1 MIKNIFFITFFVM
14 MLFPFVYAAEQKQK
28 TEITGDK
35 MILKDKGQIAYFK
48 GNANVTRGNYNITSN
63 EMTYYRKTDDVQA
76 RGKVKFLIKN
86 EDGTLIKAKAANA
99 DYNTKLLN
107 GKMWGDNPIVEYELK
122 NSTDTIF
129 LYMDTLYLNDNF
141 ESVKAIDNVKIVS
154 SSGTITADNA
164 LLKKE
169 DKSLYMEKAIN
180 KPQVNVWQE
189 DKKAEFKA
197 DEISL
202 LYDKKTVKMNK
213 NVEGKIIFESLDNL
227 EVKQ

>member
-1 MIKNIFFITFFVM
+1 MI
-14 MLFPFVYAAEQKQK
+14 
-28 TEITGDK
+28 
-35 MILKDKGQIAYFK
+35 
-48 GNANVTRGNYNITSN
+48 
-63 EMTYYRKTDDVQA
+63 YYRTTDDVEA
-76 RGKVKFLIKN
+76 KGKVNFMVKN
-86 EDGTLIKAKAANA
+86 EDGSIIKAKSANA
-99 DYNTKLLN
+99 KYNTKLLN
-107 GKMWGDNPIVEYELK
+107 GKMWGNNPVVEYELK

-141 ESVKAIDNVKIVS
+141 ESVKAVDNVRIIS

-164 LLKKE
+164 FLKKE
-169 DKSLYMEKAIN
+169 DNSLYMEKDKN
-180 KPQVNVWQE
+180 QPQVNVWKE

-202 LYDKKTVKMNK
+202 LYEEKTVKMNK

>member
-1 MIKNIFFITFFVM
+1 
-14 MLFPFVYAAEQKQK
+14 
-28 TEITGDK
+28 
-35 MILKDKGQIAYFK
+35 
-48 GNANVTRGNYNITSN
+48 
-63 EMTYYRKTDDVQA
+63 
-76 RGKVKFLIKN
+76 
-86 EDGTLIKAKAANA
+86 
-99 DYNTKLLN
+99 
-107 GKMWGDNPIVEYELK
+107 MWGSNPVVEYK
-122 NSTDTIF
+122 IQNSTDTIF
-129 LYMDTLYLNDNF
+129 LYMDTLYLSDNF
-141 ESVKAIDNVKIVS
+141 ESVKAVDNVKILS

-169 DKSLYMEKAIN
+169 DNSLYMEKDKN

>member
-1 MIKNIFFITFFVM
+1 M
-14 MLFPFVYAAEQKQK
+14 
-28 TEITGDK
+28 
-35 MILKDKGQIAYFK
+35 
-48 GNANVTRGNYNITSN
+48 SN
-63 EMTYYRKTDDVQA
+63 EMTYYRKSDDVDA
-76 RGKVKFLIKN
+76 KGNVLFIVKN
-86 EDGTLIKAKAANA
+86 EDGSIIKASAANA
-99 DYNTKLLN
+99 NYNTKLLN
-107 GKMWGDNPIVEYELK
+107 GKMWGDNPFVEYELK
-122 NSTDTIF
+122 NSSDTIF

-141 ESVKAIDNVKIVS
+141 ESVKAIDNVRIIS
-154 SSGTITADNA
+154 SSGTIISDNA

-169 DKSLYMEKAIN
+169 DNSLYMEKDKN

-202 LYDKKTVKMNK
+202 LYDKKTVKMNN

>member
-1 MIKNIFFITFFVM
+1 MIRNIFFIMSVM
-14 MLFPFVYAAEQKQK
+14 LIFSFGYAAEQKQK

-48 GNANVTRGNYNITSN
+48 GHANVKRGNYNITSN
-63 EMTYYRKTDDVQA
+63 EMIYYRNTDDVQA
-76 RGKVKFLIKN
+76 KGKVNFIVKN
-86 EDGTLIKAKAANA
+86 EDGSIIKAKSANA
-99 DYNTKLLN
+99 NYNTKLLN
-107 GKMWGDNPIVEYELK
+107 GKMWGNSPVVEYELK
-122 NSTDTIF
+122 NSSDTIF
-129 LYMDTLYLNDNF
+129 LYMDTLYLSDNF
-141 ESVKAIDNVKIVS
+141 ESVKAVDNVKIVS
-154 SSGTITADNA
+154 SSGTIVADNA

-169 DKSLYMEKAIN
+169 DNSLYMEKDKN

-202 LYDKKTVKMNK
+202 LYNEKTVKMNK
-213 NVEGKIIFESLDNL
+213 NVEGKIIFENLDNL

>member
-1 MIKNIFFITFFVM
+1 MIKKIFLITTLMFIISFA
-14 MLFPFVYAAEQKQK
+14 YSEEQKQR
-28 TEITGDK
+28 TEIVGDK
-35 MILKDKGQIAYFK
+35 MIIKDRGAVAYFK
-48 GNANVTRGNYNITSN
+48 GHANVKRGNYNITSN
-63 EMTYYRKTDDVQA
+63 EMIYYRLTNDVDA
-76 RGKVKFLIKN
+76 KGNVNFFVNN
-86 EDGTLIKAKAANA
+86 EDGSTIKAKAENA
-99 DYNTKLLN
+99 KYNTKLLN
-107 GKMWGDNPIVEYELK
+107 GKMWGSNPVVEYK
-122 NSTDTIF
+122 IQNSTDTIF
-129 LYMDTLYLNDNF
+129 LYMDTLYLSDNF
-141 ESVKAIDNVKIVS
+141 ESVKAVDNVKILS

-169 DKSLYMEKAIN
+169 DNSLYMEKDKN

>member
-1 MIKNIFFITFFVM
+1 
-14 MLFPFVYAAEQKQK
+14 
-28 TEITGDK
+28 
-35 MILKDKGQIAYFK
+35 
-48 GNANVTRGNYNITSN
+48 
-63 EMTYYRKTDDVQA
+63 
-76 RGKVKFLIKN
+76 
-86 EDGTLIKAKAANA
+86 
-99 DYNTKLLN
+99 
-107 GKMWGDNPIVEYELK
+107 
-122 NSTDTIF
+122 
-129 LYMDTLYLNDNF
+129 MDTWYLNENF
-141 ESVKAIDNVKIVS
+141 ESVKAMDNVKIIS

-164 LLKKE
+164 LLKKS
-169 DKSLYMEKAIN
+169 DNSLYMEKDKN

>member
-1 MIKNIFFITFFVM
+1 MIRNILLIIFSMFIFSV
-14 MLFPFVYAAEQKQK
+14 VYATEQKQK

-48 GNANVTRGNYNITSN
+48 GHANVTRGNYNIMSN
-63 EMTYYRKTDDVQA
+63 EMTYYRKSDDVDA
-76 RGKVKFLIKN
+76 KGNVLFIVKN
-86 EDGTLIKAKAANA
+86 EDGSIIKASAANA
-99 DYNTKLLN
+99 NYNTKLLN
-107 GKMWGDNPIVEYELK
+107 GKMWGDNPFVEYELK
-122 NSTDTIF
+122 NSSDTIF

-141 ESVKAIDNVKIVS
+141 ESVKAIDNVRIIS
-154 SSGTITADNA
+154 SSGTIISDNA

-169 DKSLYMEKAIN
+169 DNSLYMEKDKN

-202 LYDKKTVKMNK
+202 LYDKKTVKMNN

>member
-1 MIKNIFFITFFVM
+1 MIKKVYFIMIIMFFSF
-14 MLFPFVYAAEQKQK
+14 FVYAAEQKQR

-48 GNANVTRGNYNITSN
+48 GHANVKRGNYNITSN
-63 EMTYYRKTDDVQA
+63 EMTYYRTTDDVEA
-76 RGKVKFLIKN
+76 KGKVNFLVKN
-86 EDGTLIKAKAANA
+86 EDGSIIKAKSANA
-99 DYNTKLLN
+99 KYNTKLLN
-107 GKMWGDNPIVEYELK
+107 GKMWGNNPVVEYEVK
-122 NSTDTIF
+122 NSSDTIF
-129 LYMDTLYLNDNF
+129 LYMDTLYLSDNF

-154 SSGTITADNA
+154 SSGTIIADNA

-169 DKSLYMEKAIN
+169 DSSLYMEKDKN

-202 LYDKKTVKMNK
+202 LYNEKTVKMNK

>member
-1 MIKNIFFITFFVM
+1 MIKKIFSIISI
-14 MLFPFVYAAEQKQK
+14 MLCVSFAFAVEQKQK

-48 GNANVTRGNYNITSN
+48 GHANVKRGNYNITSN

-76 RGKVKFLIKN
+76 KGKVNFSVKN
-86 EDGTLIKAKAANA
+86 EDGSVIKAKSENAN
-99 DYNTKLLN
+99 YNTKLLN
-107 GKMWGDNPIVEYELK
+107 GKMWGDNPVVEYEIN

-129 LYMDTLYLNDNF
+129 LYMDTLYLSDNF
-141 ESVKAIDNVKIVS
+141 ESVKAIDNVKIIS

-169 DKSLYMEKAIN
+169 DNSLYMEKDEN
-180 KPQVNVWQE
+180 KPQVNVWQQ

>member
-1 MIKNIFFITFFVM
+1 MFI
-14 MLFPFVYAAEQKQK
+14 MLSFSLVYAAEQKQK
-28 TEITGDK
+28 TEIVGDK

-48 GNANVTRGNYNITSN
+48 GHANVTRGNYNITSN
-63 EMTYYRKTDDVQA
+63 EMTYYRKTDDIDAKGNVNFT
-76 RGKVKFLIKN
+76 VKN
-86 EDGTLIKAKAANA
+86 EDGSVIKAKAANA
-99 DYNTKLLN
+99 SYNTKLLN
-107 GKMWGDNPIVEYELK
+107 GKMWGNSPIVEYELK
-122 NSTDTIF
+122 NSSDTIF
-129 LYMDTLYLNDNF
+129 LYMDTLYLSNNF
-141 ESVKAIDNVKIVS
+141 ESVKAIDNVKIIS

-169 DKSLYMEKAIN
+169 DNSLYMEKDKN

>member
-1 MIKNIFFITFFVM
+1 MIKNISVIILVM
-14 MLFPFVYAAEQKQK
+14 LCLSFVYAAEQKQR

-48 GNANVTRGNYNITSN
+48 GHANVKRGNYNITSN
-63 EMTYYRKTDDVQA
+63 EMVYYRKTDDVQA
-76 RGKVKFLIKN
+76 KGNVNFLVKN
-86 EDGTLIKAKAANA
+86 EDGSIIKAKSANA
-99 DYNTKLLN
+99 NYNTKLLN
-107 GKMWGDNPIVEYELK
+107 GKMWGNNPIVEYELK
-122 NSTDTIF
+122 NSSDTIF
-129 LYMDTLYLNDNF
+129 LYMDTLYLSDNF
-141 ESVKAIDNVKIVS
+141 ESVKAIDNVKIIS

-169 DKSLYMEKAIN
+169 DNSLYMEKDRN
-180 KPQVNVWQE
+180 KPHVNVWQE

-202 LYDKKTVKMNK
+202 LYDTKTVKMNK
-213 NVEGKIIFESLDNL
+213 NVEGKIIFENLDNL

>member
-1 MIKNIFFITFFVM
+1 MIKKIFSIISI
-14 MLFPFVYAAEQKQK
+14 MLCVSFAFAVEQKQK

-48 GNANVTRGNYNITSN
+48 GHANVKRGNYNITSN

-76 RGKVKFLIKN
+76 KGKVNFSVKN
-86 EDGTLIKAKAANA
+86 EDGSVIKAKSENAN
-99 DYNTKLLN
+99 YNTKLLN
-107 GKMWGDNPIVEYELK
+107 GKMWGDNPVVEYEIN

-129 LYMDTLYLNDNF
+129 LYMDTLYLSDNF
-141 ESVKAIDNVKIVS
+141 ESVKAIDNVKIIS

-169 DKSLYMEKAIN
+169 DNSLYMEKNKN
-180 KPQVNVWQE
+180 KPQVNVWQQ

>member
-1 MIKNIFFITFFVM
+1 MIKKIFSIISI
-14 MLFPFVYAAEQKQK
+14 MLCVSFAFAVEQKQK

-48 GNANVTRGNYNITSN
+48 GHANVKRGNYNITSN

-76 RGKVKFLIKN
+76 KGKVNFSVKN
-86 EDGTLIKAKAANA
+86 EDGSVIKAKSENAN
-99 DYNTKLLN
+99 YNTKLLN
-107 GKMWGDNPIVEYELK
+107 GKMWGDNPVVEYEIN

-129 LYMDTLYLNDNF
+129 LYMDTLYLSDNF
-141 ESVKAIDNVKIVS
+141 ESVKAIDNVKIIS

-169 DKSLYMEKAIN
+169 DNSLYMEKDKN
-180 KPQVNVWQE
+180 KPQVNVWQQ

>member
-1 MIKNIFFITFFVM
+1 MFVIMMFFSFIN
-14 MLFPFVYAAEQKQK
+14 ASEKKQK

-35 MILKDKGQIAYFK
+35 MILKDKGQITYFK
-48 GNANVTRGNYNITSN
+48 GHANVMRGNYNITSN
-63 EMTYYRKTDDVQA
+63 EMTYYRKTDDVDA
-76 RGKVKFLIKN
+76 KGNVNFIVKN
-86 EDGTLIKAKAANA
+86 EDGSVIKAKAANA
-99 DYNTKLLN
+99 TYNTKLFN
-107 GKMWGDNPIVEYELK
+107 GKMWGNTPIVEYELK
-122 NSTDTIF
+122 NSSDTIF
-129 LYMDTLYLNDNF
+129 LYMDTLYLSNNF
-141 ESVKAIDNVKIVS
+141 ESVKAVDNVKIIS

-169 DKSLYMEKAIN
+169 DNSLYMEKDKN

-202 LYDKKTVKMNK
+202 LYDEKTVKMNK

>member
-1 MIKNIFFITFFVM
+1 LIKNISVIIVAMLCFSFV
-14 MLFPFVYAAEQKQK
+14 FAAEQKQK

-35 MILKDKGQIAYFK
+35 MILKDKGQVAYFK
-48 GNANVTRGNYNITSN
+48 GHANVKRGNYNITSN
-63 EMTYYRKTDDVQA
+63 EMTYYRNTDDVEA
-76 RGKVKFLIKN
+76 KGKVNFLVKN
-86 EDGTLIKAKAANA
+86 EDGSVIKANSANA
-99 DYNTKLLN
+99 KYNTKLLN
-107 GKMWGDNPIVEYELK
+107 GKMWGDSPVVEYEIK
-122 NSTDTIF
+122 DSTDTVF
-129 LYMDTLYLNDNF
+129 LYMDTLYLSDNF

-169 DKSLYMEKAIN
+169 DNSLYMEKDKN

>member
-1 MIKNIFFITFFVM
+1 MIKNISVIIVAMLCFSFV
-14 MLFPFVYAAEQKQK
+14 FAAEQKQK

-35 MILKDKGQIAYFK
+35 MILKDKGQVAYFK
-48 GNANVTRGNYNITSN
+48 GHANVKRGNYNITSN
-63 EMTYYRKTDDVQA
+63 EMTYYRNTDDVEA
-76 RGKVKFLIKN
+76 KGKVNFLVKN
-86 EDGTLIKAKAANA
+86 EDGSVIKANSANA
-99 DYNTKLLN
+99 KYNTKLLN
-107 GKMWGDNPIVEYELK
+107 GKMWGDSPVVEYEIK
-122 NSTDTIF
+122 DSTDTVF
-129 LYMDTLYLNDNF
+129 LYMDTLYLSDNF

-169 DKSLYMEKAIN
+169 DNSLYMEKDKN

>member
-1 MIKNIFFITFFVM
+1 MIRNIFFIIFILLSFSFV
-14 MLFPFVYAAEQKQK
+14 FAVEQKQK

-35 MILKDKGQIAYFK
+35 MILKDKGEIAFFK
-48 GNANVTRGNYNITSN
+48 GHANIKRGNYNITSN
-63 EMTYYRKTDDVQA
+63 EMIYYRKTNDIEA
-76 RGKVKFLIKN
+76 KGKVNFWVKN
-86 EDGTLIKAKAANA
+86 EDESIIKAKSANA
-99 DYNTKLLN
+99 NYNTKLLN
-107 GKMWGDNPIVEYELK
+107 GKMWGENPVVEYYLR
-122 NSTDTIF
+122 NSSDTIF
-129 LYMDTLYLNDNF
+129 LYMDTLYLDDNF
-141 ESVKAIDNVKIVS
+141 ESVRAVDNVKIIS

-169 DKSLYMEKAIN
+169 DNSLYMEKDKN

-197 DEISL
+197 DEVSL

-213 NVEGKIIFESLDNL
+213 NVEGKIIFEKLDNL

>member
-1 MIKNIFFITFFVM
+1 MFVM
-14 MLFPFVYAAEQKQK
+14 LNFSFVYASEQKQR

-48 GNANVTRGNYNITSN
+48 GHANVKRGNYNITSN
-63 EMTYYRKTDDVQA
+63 EMTYYRKTDDVDA
-76 RGKVKFLIKN
+76 KGNVNFVVKN
-86 EDGTLIKAKAANA
+86 ENGSVIKARAANA
-99 DYNTKLLN
+99 NYNTKLLN
-107 GKMWGDNPIVEYELK
+107 GKMWGNAPVVEYELK
-122 NSTDTIF
+122 NSSDTIF
-129 LYMDTLYLNDNF
+129 LYMDTLYLRDNF
-141 ESVKAIDNVKIVS
+141 ESVKAVDNVKILS

-169 DKSLYMEKAIN
+169 DNSLYMEKDKT
-180 KPQVNVWQE
+180 KPQVNVWKE

-202 LYDKKTVKMNK
+202 LYDEKTVKMNK

>member
-1 MIKNIFFITFFVM
+1 MIKNTFFIMIFLLSFS
-14 MLFPFVYAAEQKQK
+14 FVYAAEQKQK
-28 TEITGDK
+28 TEIVGDK
-35 MILKDKGQIAYFK
+35 MIIKDKGTIAYFK
-48 GNANVTRGNYNITSN
+48 GHANVKRGNYNITSN
-63 EMTYYRKTDDVQA
+63 EMTYYRLTDDVDA
-76 RGKVKFLIKN
+76 KGNVKFLVTN
-86 EDGTLIKAKAANA
+86 EDGSIIKAKAENA
-99 DYNTKLLN
+99 KYNTKLLN
-107 GKMWGDNPIVEYELK
+107 GMMWGNNPIVEYELK
-122 NSTDTIF
+122 NSTDTIY
-129 LYMDTLYLNDNF
+129 LYMDKLYLNDNF
-141 ESVKAIDNVKIVS
+141 ESVKAVDNVKIIS

-169 DKSLYMEKAIN
+169 DNSLYMEKDKN

-202 LYDKKTVKMNK
+202 LYDKKTVKMSK

>member
-1 MIKNIFFITFFVM
+1 LIKKIFFITTFLFV
-14 MLFPFVYAAEQKQK
+14 FSFVFGAEQKQK

-48 GNANVTRGNYNITSN
+48 GHANVKRGNYNITSD
-63 EMTYYRKTDDVQA
+63 EITYYRTTDDVDA
-76 RGKVKFLIKN
+76 KGNVKFLVKN
-86 EDGTLIKAKAANA
+86 EDGSIIKAKSAKAN
-99 DYNTKLLN
+99 YNTKLLN
-107 GKMWGDNPIVEYELK
+107 GKMWGNSPVVEYEIK
-122 NSTDTIF
+122 DSTDTIF
-129 LYMDTLYLNDNF
+129 LYMDTLYLSDNF
-141 ESVKAIDNVKIVS
+141 ESVKAVDNVKIIS

-169 DKSLYMEKAIN
+169 DKSLYMEKDKN

-202 LYDKKTVKMNK
+202 LYDKKTVKMDK

>member
-1 MIKNIFFITFFVM
+1 MIKKIFFITTFLFV
-14 MLFPFVYAAEQKQK
+14 FSFVFGAEQKQK

-48 GNANVTRGNYNITSN
+48 GHANVKRGNYNITSD
-63 EMTYYRKTDDVQA
+63 EITYYRTTDDVDA
-76 RGKVKFLIKN
+76 KGNVKFLVKN
-86 EDGTLIKAKAANA
+86 EDGSIIKAKSAKAN
-99 DYNTKLLN
+99 YNTKLLN
-107 GKMWGDNPIVEYELK
+107 GKMWGNSPVVEYEIK
-122 NSTDTIF
+122 DSTDTIF
-129 LYMDTLYLNDNF
+129 LYMDTLYLSDNF
-141 ESVKAIDNVKIVS
+141 ESVKAVDNVKIIS

-169 DKSLYMEKAIN
+169 DKSLYMEKDKN

-202 LYDKKTVKMNK
+202 LYDKKTVKMDK

>member
-1 MIKNIFFITFFVM
+1 MIIMFFSF
-14 MLFPFVYAAEQKQK
+14 FVYAAEQKQR

-48 GNANVTRGNYNITSN
+48 GHANVKRGNYNITSN
-63 EMTYYRKTDDVQA
+63 EMTYYRTTDDVEA
-76 RGKVKFLIKN
+76 KGKVNFLVKN
-86 EDGTLIKAKAANA
+86 EDGSIIKAKSANA
-99 DYNTKLLN
+99 KYNTKLLN
-107 GKMWGDNPIVEYELK
+107 GKMWGNNPVVEYEVK
-122 NSTDTIF
+122 NSSDTIF
-129 LYMDTLYLNDNF
+129 LYMDTLYLSDNF

-154 SSGTITADNA
+154 SSGTIIADNA

-169 DKSLYMEKAIN
+169 DSSLYMEKDKN

-202 LYDKKTVKMNK
+202 LYNEKTVKMNK

>member
-1 MIKNIFFITFFVM
+1 MIKKIFFITTFLFV
-14 MLFPFVYAAEQKQK
+14 FSFVFGAEQKQK

-48 GNANVTRGNYNITSN
+48 GHANVKRGNYNITSD
-63 EMTYYRKTDDVQA
+63 EITYYRTTDDVDA
-76 RGKVKFLIKN
+76 KGNVKFLVRN
-86 EDGTLIKAKAANA
+86 EDGSIIKAKSAKAN
-99 DYNTKLLN
+99 YNTKLLN
-107 GKMWGDNPIVEYELK
+107 GKMWGNSPVVEYEIK
-122 NSTDTIF
+122 DSTDTIF
-129 LYMDTLYLNDNF
+129 LYMDTLYLSDNF
-141 ESVKAIDNVKIVS
+141 ESVKAVDNVKIIS

-169 DKSLYMEKAIN
+169 DKSLYMEKDKN

-202 LYDKKTVKMNK
+202 LYDKKTVKMDK

>member
-1 MIKNIFFITFFVM
+1 MIKKIFLITTLMFIISFA
-14 MLFPFVYAAEQKQK
+14 YSEEQKQR
-28 TEITGDK
+28 TEIIGDK
-35 MILKDKGQIAYFK
+35 MIIKDKGTVAYFK
-48 GNANVTRGNYNITSN
+48 GHANVKRGNYNITSN
-63 EMTYYRKTDDVQA
+63 EMIYYRLTNDVDA
-76 RGKVKFLIKN
+76 KGNVNFFVNN
-86 EDGTLIKAKAANA
+86 EDGSTIKAKAENA
-99 DYNTKLLN
+99 KYNTNLLN
-107 GKMWGDNPIVEYELK
+107 GKMWGSNPVVEYK
-122 NSTDTIF
+122 IQNSTDTIF
-129 LYMDTLYLNDNF
+129 LYMDTLYLSDNF
-141 ESVKAIDNVKIVS
+141 ESVKAVDNVKILS

-169 DKSLYMEKAIN
+169 DNSLYMEKDKN

>member
-1 MIKNIFFITFFVM
+1 MIKKIFFITTLMFTISFI
-14 MLFPFVYAAEQKQK
+14 YAEEQKQR
-28 TEITGDK
+28 TEIVGDK
-35 MILKDKGQIAYFK
+35 MIIKDKGTIAYFK
-48 GNANVTRGNYNITSN
+48 GHANVKRGNYNITSN
-63 EMTYYRKTDDVQA
+63 EMTYYRLTNDIDAKGNVN
-76 RGKVKFLIKN
+76 FLVKN
-86 EDGTLIKAKAANA
+86 EDGSTIKAKAENA
-99 DYNTKLLN
+99 KYNTKLLN
-107 GKMWGDNPIVEYELK
+107 GKMWGNNPIVEYNIQ

-129 LYMDTLYLNDNF
+129 LYMDTLYLSDNF
-141 ESVKAIDNVKIVS
+141 ESVKAVDNVKIVS

-169 DKSLYMEKAIN
+169 NNSLYMEKDKN

-202 LYDKKTVKMNK
+202 LYDKKTVKMDK

>member
-1 MIKNIFFITFFVM
+1 
-14 MLFPFVYAAEQKQK
+14 MLCFSFAFAAEQKQK

-48 GNANVTRGNYNITSN
+48 GHAKVKRGNYNITSN
-63 EMTYYRKTDDVQA
+63 EMTYYRNTDDVQA
-76 RGKVKFLIKN
+76 KGKVNFSVKN
-86 EDGTLIKAKAANA
+86 EDGSIINAKSANA
-99 DYNTKLLN
+99 NYNTKLLN
-107 GKMWGDNPIVEYELK
+107 GKMWGDNPVVEYELK

-129 LYMDTLYLNDNF
+129 LYMDTLYLSDNF
-141 ESVKAIDNVKIVS
+141 ESVKAVDNVKIIS

-169 DKSLYMEKAIN
+169 DNSLYMEKDKN
-180 KPQVNVWQE
+180 KPQVNVWQQ

-213 NVEGKIIFESLDNL
+213 NVEGKIIFDSLDNL

>member
-1 MIKNIFFITFFVM
+1 MIKKIFFITTFLFV
-14 MLFPFVYAAEQKQK
+14 FSFVFGAEQKQK

-48 GNANVTRGNYNITSN
+48 GHANVKRGNYNITSD
-63 EMTYYRKTDDVQA
+63 EITYYRTTDDVDA
-76 RGKVKFLIKN
+76 KGNVKFLVRN
-86 EDGTLIKAKAANA
+86 EDGSIIKAKSAKAN
-99 DYNTKLLN
+99 YNTKLLN
-107 GKMWGDNPIVEYELK
+107 GKMWGNSPVVEYEIK
-122 NSTDTIF
+122 DSTDTIF
-129 LYMDTLYLNDNF
+129 LYMDTLYLSDNF
-141 ESVKAIDNVKIVS
+141 ESVKAVDNVKIIS

-169 DKSLYMEKAIN
+169 DKSIYMEKDKN

-202 LYDKKTVKMNK
+202 LYDKKTVKMDK